1 MTGIL
6 SVVSYGT
13 RDREMFKKGF
23 LTVLFVFACSSTP
36 TLLMAEDS
44 ASSVNETV
52 TWWEKYGKY
61 WDSAVADSGADES
74 IAVALNDE

>member
-1 MTGIL
+1 
-6 SVVSYGT
+6 
-13 RDREMFKKGF
+13 MFKKGF
-23 LTVLFVFACSSTP
+23 LAVLFVFVCSSAP

-61 WDSAVADSGADES
+61 WDNAIADSGADDS
-74 IAVALNDE
+74 VAVALKDE